1 MFSFIYI
8 FIHLFVY
15 LFIYLLQLYFQDLRE
30 RKKQGPRFLPL
41 KDILF
46 SCIVSTQINS
56 VLLARV
62 VHEILRMQA
71 DKTPH
76 LERVR
81 QGVKACVVLFPLL
94 GLTWVFGVLSVTDAG
109 LVFQYIFT
117 IFNSL
122 QVQYQKIQHV
132 NFLSSLRKQS
142 TFRRGT
148 QENIVQNH
156 LHIALV
162 DVFQYN
168 LNGRYRLFFFI
179 CSDFLAESL
188 VIQKFQRSKLTFSK
202 ILARKRLLKILGD
215 LFRVEIR

>member
-1 MFSFIYI
+1 MFSFIY
-8 FIHLFVY
+8 
-15 LFIYLLQLYFQDLRE
+15 LFIEHYSRDLRE
-30 RKKQGPRFLPL
+30 KKKQGLRFLAS

-71 DKTPH
+71 DKTSH

-81 QGVKACVVLFPLL
+81 QGVKACAVLFPLL

-122 QVQYQKIQHV
+122 QV
-132 NFLSSLRKQS
+132 
-142 TFRRGT
+142 
-148 QENIVQNH
+148 
-156 LHIALV
+156 
-162 DVFQYN
+162 
-168 LNGRYRLFFFI
+168 
-179 CSDFLAESL
+179 
-188 VIQKFQRSKLTFSK
+188 
-202 ILARKRLLKILGD
+202 
-215 LFRVEIR
+215 

>member
-1 MFSFIYI
+1 MSSHPRHFIHSFIHSFASNKHI
-8 FIHLFVY
+8 WDRALRWRGGFDVIQSVICLRCFIRLSFDR
-15 LFIYLLQLYFQDLRE
+15 LFIDYILCFHFLYISRKLYFQDLRE
-30 RKKQGPRFLPL
+30 RKKHGPRFLPS

-62 VHEILRMQA
+62 IHEILRMQA
-71 DKTPH
+71 DKTSH

-122 QVQYQKIQHV
+122 QV
-132 NFLSSLRKQS
+132 L
-142 TFRRGT
+142 
-148 QENIVQNH
+148 ENPT
-156 LHIALV
+156 
-162 DVFQYN
+162 
-168 LNGRYRLFFFI
+168 
-179 CSDFLAESL
+179 C
-188 VIQKFQRSKLTFSK
+188 
-202 ILARKRLLKILGD
+202 
-215 LFRVEIR
+215 

>member
-1 MFSFIYI
+1 MSIYVYCTLIHGISFIHS
-8 FIHLFVY
+8 FIHSFAGNKHIWNRVPQWRGGCDVIQCAICLRCFIRPSVDR
-15 LFIYLLQLYFQDLRE
+15 LFIDYILCFHLFISWKWYFQDLRE
-30 RKKQGPRFLPL
+30 RKKQGPRFLPS

-62 VHEILRMQA
+62 VHEILRMQS
-71 DKTPH
+71 DKTSH

-122 QVQYQKIQHV
+122 QV
-132 NFLSSLRKQS
+132 L
-142 TFRRGT
+142 
-148 QENIVQNH
+148 ENPT
-156 LHIALV
+156 
-162 DVFQYN
+162 
-168 LNGRYRLFFFI
+168 
-179 CSDFLAESL
+179 C
-188 VIQKFQRSKLTFSK
+188 
-202 ILARKRLLKILGD
+202 
-215 LFRVEIR
+215 